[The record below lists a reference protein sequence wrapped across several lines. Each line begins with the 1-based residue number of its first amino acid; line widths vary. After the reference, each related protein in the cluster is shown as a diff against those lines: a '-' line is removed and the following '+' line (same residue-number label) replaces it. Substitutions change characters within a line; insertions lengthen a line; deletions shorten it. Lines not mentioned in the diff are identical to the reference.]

1 MWDVF
6 YFPIRW
12 HLLSKKYTVQGKVKH
27 MILLELMYDLSFHHS
42 IFVMPSFYLQC
53 IWNLC
58 MISLSISNTLFRE
71 FSLISMRRVPE
82 LPAGP
87 HKLLAILA
95 EPLKQKENL
104 ISLEDPEVSDNLQEF
119 EDWVCHLLLIL
130 MCIFSL
136 CK

>member
-1 MWDVF
+1 MVL
-6 YFPIRW
+6 FPFPKRHYHETYI
-12 HLLSKKYTVQGKVKH
+12 
-27 MILLELMYDLSFHHS
+27 
-42 IFVMPSFYLQC
+42 
-53 IWNLC
+53 
-58 MISLSISNTLFRE
+58 ISLSISNTLFRE

-104 ISLEDPEVSDNLQEF
+104 ISLEDPEVSDNLLEF
-119 EDWVCHLLLIL
+119 EDWVWSLLLIP